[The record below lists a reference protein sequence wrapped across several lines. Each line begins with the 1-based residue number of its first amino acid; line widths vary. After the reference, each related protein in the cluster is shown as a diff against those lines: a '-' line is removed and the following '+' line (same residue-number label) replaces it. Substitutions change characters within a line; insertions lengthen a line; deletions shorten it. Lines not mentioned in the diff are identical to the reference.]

1 MNPLSTNEKV
11 RLAKIEKWYRADLTF
26 KLHSAQKIIN
36 QTYRAVTNQLFVGN
50 CSRQFG
56 KTYWAVTKAIE
67 CALSKPKAQIRY
79 GAAFQSDLMD
89 FIIPAFEKVMEDC
102 PDEIKGK
109 FKTQGTKF
117 VFPNGSVIKLVGLD
131 KNPNGLRGNTLDL
144 IIIDE
149 CGFVGNLDYVYK
161 SVIIP
166 ATTHR
171 PEAKII
177 LISTPPSTPAH
188 AFLDYAQKA
197 EDESAYKMFTIFDNP
212 MLDANGIL
220 RLMRETGCVLP
231 NDGSEH
237 AVIEAI
243 RASKAIEFPDNWVL
257 STTFRREYLCE
268 FITDSDLQ
276 IIPEWQDKYVQDY
289 AKDEYYVYYHKY
301 VGMDL
306 GTKDFTAC
314 IFGYYDFRK
323 ATLVV
328 EDEFK
333 MNGPTMNTELL
344 VGAIKKTEADLW
356 GETPPFRRISDNNNL
371 HLLQDMSSIHNL
383 HFIATNKDTLEAMI
397 NEVRIM
403 VQAGRIVINPKC
415 KQLIGSL
422 KYGVWD
428 EKRKGFARSTTY
440 GHFDALAAL
449 IYLVRNLALHSN
461 PIPKDHGFLN
471 HKAWLGNIKDQVGTT
486 ENAQT
491 IKKALLGGIKK
502 PQIPT

>member
-1 MNPLSTNEKV
+1 MNQISRQEITNALWRKNSLS
-11 RLAKIEKWYRADLTF
+11 F
-26 KLHSAQKIIN
+26 KLHAAQKHIN
-36 QTYRAVTNQLFVGN
+36 TTYKSIEKQLFVCN
-50 CSRQFG
+50 IARQFG
-56 KTYWAVTKAIE
+56 KTYWAVVKAVE
-67 CALSKPKAQIRY
+67 VALSKPKAQIRY

-102 PDEIKGK
+102 PEDIKGK

-197 EDESAYKMFTIFDNP
+197 ESESAYRMFTIFENP
-212 MLDANGIL
+212 MLDNVGVL
-220 RLMRETGCVLP
+220 RLMTETGCTIPSDMDPLQ
-231 NDGSEH
+231 
-237 AVIEAI
+237 VIETI
-243 RASKAIEFPDNWVL
+243 RQTKVIEFPDDWFI

-276 IIPEWQDKYVQDY
+276 IIPEWQDKFVQELE
-289 AKDEYYVYYHKY
+289 KDELYSFWHKY

-314 IFGYYDFRK
+314 IFGHYNFRK
-323 ATLVV
+323 SILYV

-333 MNGPTMNTELL
+333 MNGPQMNTELL
-344 VGAIKKTEADLW
+344 VGAVKSKEKDLW
-356 GETPPFRRISDNNNL
+356 GENPPFRRISDNNNL
-371 HLLQDMSSIHNL
+371 HLLQDLSSLHNL
-383 HFIATNKDTLEAMI
+383 HFMATNKDSLEAMI
-397 NEVRIM
+397 NEVRLM
-403 VQAGRIVINPKC
+403 VQAGRIIINPRC
-415 KQLIGSL
+415 KQLIGCL

-449 IYLVRNLALHSN
+449 IYLVRNLALNSN
-461 PIPKDHGFLN
+461 PIPKDHGFHN
-471 HKAWLGNIKDQVGTT
+471 HTAWLGNIKDQIQTT
-486 ENAQT
+486 ENAEVM
-491 IKKALLGGIKK
+491 KKALMGTLKK
-502 PQIPT
+502 PKLPT

>member
-1 MNPLSTNEKV
+1 MNQISRQEITNALWRKGNLS
-11 RLAKIEKWYRADLTF
+11 Y
-26 KLHSAQKIIN
+26 KLHNAQKLIN
-36 QTYRAVTNQLFVGN
+36 QTYKAVTNQLFVGN

-56 KTYWAVTKAIE
+56 KTYWAVVKAVE
-67 CALSKPKAQIRY
+67 VALAKPKAQIRY
-79 GAAFQSDLMD
+79 AAAFQSDLVD

-102 PDEIKGK
+102 PEDIKGK

-117 VFPNGSVIKLVGLD
+117 VFPNDSIIKLVGLD

-188 AFLDYAQKA
+188 SFLDYAQKA
-197 EDESAYKMFTIFDNP
+197 EQEEAYRMFTIFENP
-212 MLDANGIL
+212 MLDAKAVL

-231 NDGSEH
+231 DDGSEV

-243 RASKAIEFPDNWVL
+243 LASKKIEFPENWSL

-276 IIPEWQDKYVQDY
+276 IIPEWNDKYVVDEP
-289 AKDEYYVYYHKY
+289 KDKMYGSWHKY

-314 IFGYYDFRK
+314 IFGHYNFRK
-323 ATLVV
+323 AILYI

-333 MNGPTMNTELL
+333 MNGPTMNTNIL
-344 VGAIKKTEADLW
+344 VGQIKATEAALW
-356 GETPPFRRISDNNNL
+356 GEAPPFRRISDNNNL
-371 HLLQDMSSIHNL
+371 HLLQDMGSIHQL
-383 HFIATNKDTLEAMI
+383 HFLATNKDTLEAMI
-397 NEVRIM
+397 NEVRLL
-403 VQAGRIVINPKC
+403 VQAGRIIINPKC
-415 KQLIGSL
+415 KQLIGCL
-422 KYGVWD
+422 KYEV
-428 EKRKGFARSTTY
+428 S
-440 GHFDALAAL
+440 
-449 IYLVRNLALHSN
+449 
-461 PIPKDHGFLN
+461 
-471 HKAWLGNIKDQVGTT
+471 
-486 ENAQT
+486 
-491 IKKALLGGIKK
+491 
-502 PQIPT
+502 

>member
-1 MNPLSTNEKV
+1 MATAQQILK
-11 RLAKIEKWYRADLTF
+11 AKHEKWHRGDLTF
-26 KLHSAQKIIN
+26 KLHAAQKVIN
-36 QTYRAVTNQLFVGN
+36 DTYNAVTRQLFVGN

-67 CALSKPKAQIRY
+67 CALSKPNAQIRY
-79 GAAFQSDLMD
+79 AAAFQSDLVN
-89 FIIPAFEKVMEDC
+89 FVIPAFEEIMKDC
-102 PDEIKGK
+102 PPELLGK
-109 FKTQGTKF
+109 YKIAGNKF
-117 VFPNGSVIKLVGLD
+117 VFPNGSTIVLVGLD
-131 KNPNGLRGNTLDL
+131 KNPNSLRGNTLDL

-166 ATTHR
+166 STTHR
-171 PEAKII
+171 PEAKVI

-197 EDESAYKMFTIFDNP
+197 MEENAYKMFTIFENP
-212 MLDANGIL
+212 RLDAAQML
-220 RLMRETGCVLP
+220 HLMLETGCIIPDQVAAIDIINGIIQTKVVDFP
-231 NDGSEH
+231 NEW
-237 AVIEAI
+237 E
-243 RASKAIEFPDNWVL
+243 L

-268 FITDSDLQ
+268 FITDDNLA
-276 IIPEWQDKYVQDY
+276 IIPEWKDKFIEDY
-289 AKDEYYVYYHKY
+289 AKTELYSFWHKY

-314 IFGYYDFRK
+314 IFGYYDFRNAK
-323 ATLVV
+323 LII

-344 VGAIKKTEADLW
+344 VGAVKTKEKELW

-371 HLLQDMSSIHNL
+371 HLLQDMSSIHNV
-383 HFIATNKDTLEAMI
+383 HFLATNKDTLEAMI
-397 NEVRIM
+397 NEVRLM
-403 VQAGRIVINPKC
+403 VQSGRIIINPKC
-415 KQLIGSL
+415 KQLIGCL
-422 KYGVWD
+422 KFGVWD
-428 EKRKGFARSTTY
+428 TKRKGFARSPTY

-449 IYLVRNLALHSN
+449 IYLVRNLALSSN
-461 PIPKDHGFLN
+461 PIPKDYGYEN
-471 HKAWLGNIKDQVGTT
+471 HRSWLGNVKQQTGTT